1 MTAKTHYSAIELAS
15 LRLPGLPGTKRG
27 IEKLSSRQAWPF
39 REVAARGGRT
49 GTRKEYAVAALPVA
63 AKQALLE
70 RHLATPSDFSSGANL
85 PAPLPTAPAPSTLAG
100 LLIPQACADP
110 RDISDDQRIE
120 RDARSGVVK
129 AIRRFQAE
137 TGCSQEAALHTL
149 LTTAAGGRAD
159 PIIVR
164 SLQLARDGR
173 GRKGSGGNSLPS
185 IRTLKRWLAAPDL
198 TPRVAHA
205 DMTVPGWAKIF
216 LERYQTPQK
225 PSVETAY
232 RESCNVWAAAERP
245 SIHQVRRFLAKLGT
259 VTREAGRMGPRELK
273 TLRPYVTRS
282 FDQLEPNDIW
292 SADGHTFDAEVQHP
306 FHGRPFRPEI
316 TSIIDIATRRIVGW
330 SIDLAES
337 GMAVLDALRHAAE
350 AAGLAAIFY
359 VDNGSGYNNALL
371 KAEGTGLAGRMG
383 FEVKHSIAYNSQARG
398 VIERLHKTVWVE
410 GAKLLPSYMGAA
422 MDREARLAQFKLTR
436 KALAKGGSMPLL
448 PWDVFLDFCRGRV
461 AEYNA
466 RAHRSLKGVSPDLK
480 WREFELQG
488 WEAHRLASAD
498 LDTLFRPRVLRTL
511 SRGRINLFTN
521 YYSNNALEEF
531 HGDRVMVAYD
541 LHQVDKVWI
550 YTPEGRYIGEA
561 LVNGNTRHYYPV
573 PVVQQ
578 AREKRAEAREKRVK
592 AKLVEIREELH
603 GPALEAPAWQPIP
616 TVMPQP
622 EPVRV
627 ASRSARPIAEVVDE
641 WLVLD
646 ARIAAG
652 EDVGDDDAYWHGS
665 VQKSPA
671 WRAEMKRRESDD
683 LDAEGRR
690 AAG

>member
-1 MTAKTHYSAIELAS
+1 MSHSPAAETDYTEIAAALGVSKNAIE
-15 LRLPGLPGTKRG
+15 KRAV
-27 IEKLSSRQAWPF
+27 RNNWPF
-39 REVAARGGRT
+39 RETALRGGKKRYFPLVT
-49 GTRKEYAVAALPVA
+49 LPPAVGDAVRKHRLGALMAAPCAVPSAPTLPTPPAPALAAGALPAV
-63 AKQALLE
+63 K
-70 RHLATPSDFSSGANL
+70 
-85 PAPLPTAPAPSTLAG
+85 PAAG
-100 LLIPQACADP
+100 LLIPQSCADLT
-110 RDISDDQRIE
+110 DDQRIE

-129 AIRRFQAE
+129 AIRRYQLE

-149 LTTAAGGRAD
+149 LTTAAGGRVD

-173 GRKGSGGNSLPS
+173 GRKGNGLPS

-198 TPRVAHA
+198 TPRIAHA
-205 DMTVPGWAKIF
+205 DMGVPGWAKIF

-225 PSVETAY
+225 PSVDSAY
-232 RESCNVWAAAERP
+232 RESCNAWTAAERP

-273 TLRPYVTRS
+273 NLRPYVTRS

-498 LDTLFRPRVLRTL
+498 LDTLFRPRVMRTL

-652 EDVGDDDAYWHGS
+652 EDVGEDDAYWHGS